1 MVVVMVGVDHTE
13 EAGDPTEEA
22 GAPTEVVLARITAG
36 VTFTGIIQDQALVTD
51 TEEDTEEDT
60 HEAPGAA
67 VQLYEKKI
75 CNY

>member
-1 MVVVMVGVDHTE
+1 MVVDHTE
-13 EAGDPTEEA
+13 EAGDPTEEV
-22 GAPTEVVLARITAG
+22 GAPTAVALDRITAG
-36 VTFTGIIQDQALVTD
+36 VTFTGIIQGHAPVTDMEAD